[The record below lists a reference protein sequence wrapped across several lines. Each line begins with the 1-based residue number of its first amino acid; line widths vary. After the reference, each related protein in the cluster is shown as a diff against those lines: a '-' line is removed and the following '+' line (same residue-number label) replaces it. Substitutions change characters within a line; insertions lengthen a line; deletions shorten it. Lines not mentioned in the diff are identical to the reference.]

1 MNYEWDENK
10 RQANIIKHGVDFSI
24 AEDFEWETAFETIDD
39 RHDYSE
45 VRWVALGYI
54 KNHLY
59 DMIYTRRF
67 DNIRIISLEYCDK
80 HSLGI
85 QDQTSWTDF
94 EILHR

>member
-59 DMIYTRRF
+59 DLIYTRRF
-67 DNIRIISLEYCDK
+67 DNIRIISLRRANNREREYYERE
-80 HSLGI
+80 
-85 QDQTSWTDF
+85 T
-94 EILHR
+94 